1 MHKIYIIDSQ
11 ENKVRSTNI
20 QESLL
25 YHANVLITTF
35 VRQQIW
41 KMKNKSSLILG
52 TEPLTSCIMWQT
64 NETWSIIDNYVLNA
78 HVEFLRNSPS
88 TSSQDGC
95 QSSGTKSL
103 THAQVQHLQVRV
115 LAKQT
120 VTKYER
126 SYIIYR
132 HIKKNSYPFHIT
144 PCNSPRHL
152 YQTEDHRPK
161 GCYWSNVISKK
172 VWIIKIFIYYLL

>member
-1 MHKIYIIDSQ
+1 MHKVYIIIVK
-11 ENKVRSTNI
+11 EKKVRSTDI
-20 QESLL
+20 PGSLK
-25 YHANVLITTF
+25 YSANVLITYI
-35 VRQQIW
+35 VSQQIW
-41 KMKNKSSLILG
+41 KKIKSYLG
-52 TEPLTSCIMWQT
+52 NWTPACIMWQT

-78 HVEFLRNSPS
+78 DVEFLGNSPS